1 MDCKDHF
8 LLKMRPGK
16 SMHVLADSVSLTA
29 VNKQYSITACLDNSY
44 LRSFRFHYY
53 FF

>member
-1 MDCKDHF
+1 ME
-8 LLKMRPGK
+8 RTGK
-16 SMHVLADSVSLTA
+16 SMHVLAVSVSLT
-29 VNKQYSITACLDNSY
+29 VNKQYSITVSLDNSY